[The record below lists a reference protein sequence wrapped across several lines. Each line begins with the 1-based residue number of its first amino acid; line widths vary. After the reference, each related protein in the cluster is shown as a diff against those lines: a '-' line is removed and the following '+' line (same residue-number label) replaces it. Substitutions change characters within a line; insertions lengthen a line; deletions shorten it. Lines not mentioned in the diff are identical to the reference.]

1 MPERESHKVAA
12 SKESCGAAAA
22 CKTALALT
30 QKALKAFSFY
40 PEGHPLRERILLGA
54 FHALAQAAREEIVS
68 VIVHRNGFAPSSKP
82 AALDQS
88 PMTKALAQELFA
100 REIQRLVVLPQLS
113 LSEYTRFLSL
123 LAQDPPKLLAAGG
136 LTALLKQQGIDT
148 IVLNEIDITAVFT
161 RKKAEEDAAEAAE
174 TEENPG
180 QEPPDQPA
188 AGGLPDQ
195 LNQMSIAEL
204 IALMAREKDDNQYR
218 QLARLLVAKGLPL
231 KSERNFGRL
240 SILLVAMVRQ
250 GAEPTRNPASREQ
263 ALIVLQQL
271 GLGEMTEHLLDHLE
285 DPDFKQKETVYVIF
299 RTLGAEVV
307 DAVIRRLIA
316 VGFKSSRKALTTALL
331 RIGPAAEPAL
341 LELLQDGRWQV
352 VLAAVAILAES
363 GSRDAVKGLISTAH
377 HCDGRVRMESIRA
390 LAGIGGVEATATL
403 IELLRDPNQAIGV
416 HAATWIGNTRNQ
428 RALPSLLQLVMTRDL
443 RGKYRNLKKEA
454 LLAIGRIG
462 DRRALDPLSR
472 LVQRTHWIFPQ
483 RWNELK
489 LSAVEAIGNL
499 GGEAAQQVLRRV
511 SAQGGELGQVSA
523 ATLATMAQKESDH
536 HD

>member
-1 MPERESHKVAA
+1 MT
-12 SKESCGAAAA
+12 AA

-40 PEGHPLRERILLGA
+40 PAGHPHRERIVQGA
-54 FHALAQAAREEIVS
+54 FHALSQAASEDLVS

-88 PMTKALAQELFA
+88 PMTKSLAQDLFA
-100 REIQRLVVLPQLS
+100 REIQRLVVLSELS
-113 LSEYTRFLSL
+113 LAEYVRFLSL
-123 LAQDPPKLLAAGG
+123 LALDPPKLLAAGG
-136 LTALLKQQGIDT
+136 LTALLKQHGIET
-148 IVLNEIDITAVFT
+148 IILNEIDITAVFT
-161 RKKAEEDAAEAAE
+161 RKKAEEDDPEAG
-174 TEENPG
+174 EEDASDP
-180 QEPPDQPA
+180 EQPA
-188 AGGLPDQ
+188 PAATTAQLDQ
-195 LNQMSIAEL
+195 LSQMSIAEL
-204 IALMAREKDDNQYR
+204 ITMMALEKDDHQYR
-218 QLARLLVAKGLPL
+218 QLARLLLAKGLPL

-250 GAEPTRNPASREQ
+250 STEKSRSTASREQ
-263 ALIVLQQL
+263 AQMVLQQL
-271 GLGEMTEHLLDHLE
+271 GLGEMAEHLLDHLE

-299 RTLGAEVV
+299 RTLGIEVV

-316 VGFKSSRKALTTALL
+316 VGLKNSRKALTTALL
-331 RIGPAAEPAL
+331 RIGPPAEPAL
-341 LELLQDGRWQV
+341 LELLKDGRWQV

-363 GSRDAVKGLISTAH
+363 GSRDAVKGLIATAH
-377 HCDGRVRMESIRA
+377 HSDGRVRMESIRA
-390 LAGIGGVEATATL
+390 LAGIGGIEATTAL
-403 IELLRDPNQAIGV
+403 IELLHDPNQAIGV
-416 HAATWIGNTRNQ
+416 HAATWIGNTKNQ

-443 RGKYRNLKKEA
+443 RGRYRTLKKEA

-472 LVQRTHWIFPQ
+472 LVQRSHWIFPQ

-489 LSAVEAIGNL
+489 LSAVEAIGHL
-499 GGEAAQQVLRRV
+499 GGESAQQFLRRV

-523 ATLATMAQKESDH
+523 AALAAMAQKESHH

>member
-1 MPERESHKVAA
+1 MT
-12 SKESCGAAAA
+12 AA

-54 FHALAQAAREEIVS
+54 FQALAQAAREDLVS
-68 VIVHRNGFAPSSKP
+68 VIVHRNGFAPSCKP

-88 PMTKALAQELFA
+88 IMTQALAQEFFA
-100 REIQRLVVLPQLS
+100 REIQRLVVLPELS
-113 LSEYTRFLSL
+113 LAEYTRFLSL
-123 LAQDPPKLLAAGG
+123 LALDPPKLLASGG
-136 LTALLKQQGIDT
+136 LTALLKQQGIET

-161 RKKAEEDAAEAAE
+161 RKKAEQDDAEARGD
-174 TEENPG
+174 EEI
-180 QEPPDQPA
+180 PDQEQPPQPA
-188 AGGLPDQ
+188 TGAMLDQ
-195 LNQMSIAEL
+195 LSQMSIAEL
-204 IALMAREKDDNQYR
+204 IATMALEKDDQRYR
-218 QLARLLVAKGLPL
+218 QLARLLLAKGLPL
-231 KSERNFGRL
+231 KSESNFGRL
-240 SILLVAMVRQ
+240 SILLVGMVRQ
-250 GAEPTRNPASREQ
+250 SAEPTRSAASREQ
-263 ALIVLQQL
+263 ALAVLQQL

-307 DAVIRRLIA
+307 EAVINRLIA
-316 VGFKSSRKALTTALL
+316 VGFKTSRKALTTALL

-341 LELLQDGRWQV
+341 LELLKDGRWQV

-363 GSRDAVKGLISTAH
+363 GSRDAVKGLITTAH
-377 HCDGRVRMESIRA
+377 HSDGRVRMESIRA

-416 HAATWIGNTRNQ
+416 HAATWIGNSKNQ

-443 RGKYRNLKKEA
+443 RGRYRTLKKEA

-472 LVQRTHWIFPQ
+472 LVQRSHWIFPQ

-489 LSAVEAIGNL
+489 LTAVEAIGNL
-499 GGEAAQQVLRRV
+499 GGESAQQFLRRV

-523 ATLATMAQKESDH
+523 AALATMAQKESEH